1 MKIKEIKSDNQFI
14 AFIIPRNYH
23 DDGIQFITSPE
34 FSLQL
39 GLINKIKN
47 SKVER
52 HIHPSYER
60 TIRQTMEFIILRKG
74 KLSIDFY
81 DNNKKYLES
90 CNVLTGDSVL
100 FASGGHSI
108 NFLEK
113 SEIIELRV
121 GPYNENYDK
130 EFF

>member
-1 MKIKEIKSDNQFI
+1 MRIKEIKSDNQLI

-23 DDGIQFITSPE
+23 NDGIQFITYPE
-34 FSLQL
+34 FSLQF
-39 GLINKIKN
+39 GLINRKKN

-60 TIRQTMEFIILRKG
+60 TVSQTMEFIIVRNG

-90 CNVLTGDSVL
+90 CNVSTGDSVL

-108 NFLEK
+108 YYLGK